1 MLRHFSDDWLKLFRE
16 IVEFDLEWCL
26 SYLIAIGTH
35 SLLDSTA
42 SIEIAC
48 DFALYSLS
56 LGLEFGGGTL
66 EENSSLQRKVRDLVH
81 GNERD
86 IVRFFYTSA
95 KCACLKD
102 RHKTEKRIGNG
113 ILLLL
118 PCSEGT

>member
-1 MLRHFSDDWLKLFRE
+1 MVL
-16 IVEFDLEWCL
+16 VL
-26 SYLIAIGTH
+26 SQSRRTH